1 MNPVARPMP
10 FMIAARQAVSHGKPL
25 GGNGMRRTRV
35 IAAVL
40 CAGLLVPGAAVA
52 EPAPTAVVQHAENRL
67 LSAKV
72 IKQLSRAEVVA
83 YLAGYEL
90 DTSAVR
96 NGVDLYLL
104 TYRTT
109 GLDGRPT
116 TASALT
122 VLPRTRDRTLR
133 TVTWLHGTRV
143 FRGDTG
149 SVADNLD
156 RAASVLFAASGYATV
171 APDYIGLGTGPGR
184 HPYMVTGPTV
194 GATVDALRAS
204 RALAARSGQRLARG
218 VLVSGFSQGGQASML
233 VGRELQRSPEF
244 GLGAVAGIAGPYDI
258 RGQEL
263 PAALDGR
270 LDGISATLYLG
281 YAITS
286 WNRAYGLYDSPSEA
300 FRAPYDQVVESLFD
314 SDHEELDVVDALP
327 HTPQELFTDEFLARL
342 AHPDGVLASV
352 LKANDDPCDWH
363 PRVPVRLYAGT
374 ADRDVVF
381 ANSQSCQDTLRAHG
395 TRDSKVVNVG
405 EVDHFTSARV
415 ALPQVLTWFN
425 SRR

>member
-1 MNPVARPMP
+1 MSFPIVAG
-10 FMIAARQAVSHGKPL
+10 QASFQRKPL

-35 IAAVL
+35 LAAAL
-40 CAGLLVPGAAVA
+40 CAGLLVPGVAVA
-52 EPAPTAVVQHAENRL
+52 EPAPTAVEQHAGN
-67 LSAKV
+67 
-72 IKQLSRAEVVA
+72 QLSSARLVKRLTKAEVVA

-90 DTSAVR
+90 PTSAVR
-96 NGVDLYLL
+96 DGVDLYLL

-109 GLDGRPT
+109 GVDGRPT
-116 TASALT
+116 TASALA
-122 VLPRTRDRTLR
+122 VLPRTRERTLR

-143 FRGDTG
+143 FRGDTA

-171 APDYIGLGTGPGR
+171 APDYLGLGTGPGR

-194 GATVDALRAS
+194 GATVDALRAT
-204 RALAARSGQRLARG
+204 RTLAARSGQRLAPG

-233 VGRELQRSPEF
+233 VGRELARSPEF
-244 GLGAVAGIAGPYDI
+244 GLRAVAGIAGPYDI

-270 LDGISATLYLG
+270 LDGIGATLYLG

-286 WNRAYGLYDSPSEA
+286 WNRAYGLYDSPAEA

-314 SDHEELDVVDALP
+314 GDHEELDVVNALP
-327 HTPQELFTDEFLARL
+327 RTPRELFTDEFLARL

-352 LKANDDPCDWH
+352 LEANDDPCDWR

-374 ADRDVVF
+374 GDRDVVF
-381 ANSQSCQDTLRAHG
+381 ANSQSCQDALQARG
-395 TRDSKVVNVG
+395 TRDSEVVNVG
-405 EVDHFTSARV
+405 EVDHFTSARL
-415 ALPQVLTWFN
+415 ALPRVLTWFDAL
-425 SRR
+425 R

>member
-1 MNPVARPMP
+1 
-10 FMIAARQAVSHGKPL
+10 
-25 GGNGMRRTRV
+25 MRRTRV
-35 IAAVL
+35 LAAAL
-40 CAGLLVPGAAVA
+40 CAGLLVPGVAVA
-52 EPAPTAVVQHAENRL
+52 EPAPTAVEQHAGN
-67 LSAKV
+67 
-72 IKQLSRAEVVA
+72 QLSSARLVKRLTKAEVVA

-90 DTSAVR
+90 PTSAVR
-96 NGVDLYLL
+96 DGVDLYLL

-109 GLDGRPT
+109 GVDGRPT
-116 TASALT
+116 TASALA
-122 VLPRTRDRTLR
+122 VLPRTRERTLR

-143 FRGDTG
+143 FRGDTA

-171 APDYIGLGTGPGR
+171 APDYLGLGTGPGR

-194 GATVDALRAS
+194 GATVDALRAT
-204 RALAARSGQRLARG
+204 RTLAARSGQRLAPG

-233 VGRELQRSPEF
+233 VGRELARSPEF
-244 GLGAVAGIAGPYDI
+244 GLRAVAGIAGPYDI

-270 LDGISATLYLG
+270 LDGIGATLYLG

-286 WNRAYGLYDSPSEA
+286 WNRAYGLYDSPAEA

-314 SDHEELDVVDALP
+314 GDHEELDVVNALP
-327 HTPQELFTDEFLARL
+327 RTPRELFTDEFLARL

-352 LKANDDPCDWH
+352 LEANDDPCDWR

-374 ADRDVVF
+374 GDRDVVF
-381 ANSQSCQDTLRAHG
+381 ANSQSCQDALQARG
-395 TRDSKVVNVG
+395 TRDSEVVNVG
-405 EVDHFTSARV
+405 EVDHFTSARL
-415 ALPQVLTWFN
+415 ALPRVLTWFDAL
-425 SRR
+425 R

>member
-1 MNPVARPMP
+1 
-10 FMIAARQAVSHGKPL
+10 
-25 GGNGMRRTRV
+25 MRRTRV
-35 IAAVL
+35 IAAAL
-40 CAGLLVPGAAVA
+40 CAGLLVPGVAVA
-52 EPAPTAVVQHAENRL
+52 EPVPSAVEQHAGNRPS
-67 LSAKV
+67 SATL
-72 IKQLSRAEVVA
+72 IRRLSRAEVVA

-96 NGVDLYLL
+96 DGVDLYLL

-109 GLDGRPT
+109 GVAGRPT
-116 TASALT
+116 TASALAA
-122 VLPRTRDRTLR
+122 LPRTRERTLR
-133 TVTWLHGTRV
+133 AVTWLHGTRV

-171 APDYIGLGTGPGR
+171 APDYIGLGTGPGP

-194 GATVDALRAS
+194 GATVDALRAV
-204 RALAARSGQRLARG
+204 RTLAARSGQRLARG

-281 YAITS
+281 YAVTS

-314 SDHEELDVVDALP
+314 SDHEELDVVNALP
-327 HTPQELFTDEFLARL
+327 HTPRELFTDEFLARL

-352 LKANDDPCDWH
+352 LEANDDPCDWR

-374 ADRDVVF
+374 GDRDVVF
-381 ANSQSCQDTLRAHG
+381 ANSRSCQDALRTRG
-395 TRDSKVVNVG
+395 TRDSAVVDVG
-405 EVDHFTSARV
+405 AVDHFTSARL
-415 ALPQVLTWFN
+415 ALPRVLTWFD
-425 SRR
+425 SLR